1 MSLIKAKISK
11 GNVRR
16 KKLSNRNKIEYLH
29 NMVKRM
35 KMEKNA
41 LVKEWIS

>member
-11 GNVRR
+11 GNVGR
-16 KKLSNRNKIEYLH
+16 KKLSTRNKIEYLH

-35 KMEKNA
+35 KREKNA
-41 LVKEWIS
+41 LVREWIS